1 MTAILRSRTIS
12 DAHSGLS
19 LNAAEWPGYSS
30 DDLARHFE
38 LFNRYDIDSS
48 GFISKENLLDVLQAM
63 EVDGANLDMCTAII
77 DEVAVLCNHDND
89 GVLSFRD
96 YMKAIEYDHQAARQ
110 NQSLDA
116 VDDEAAED
124 SGAESAEETG
134 AENANKAK
142 ASVGAERAPAE
153 ATAADALQAQTAEAE
168 EAAPPP
174 RTRVRHT
181 SLSVVHELAS
191 SRIAAFQQVVND
203 AQAAASKLRAFQQ
216 PPAVL
221 DCPLVNSDEMQ
232 KETLANKVK
241 AFEVACKF
249 KGTVELKKTWRV
261 AHGGHGNY
269 TPGQR
274 LVIGGAPA
282 KPPPRKKISEL
293 P

>member
-1 MTAILRSRTIS
+1 MTASVRARTVS

-19 LNAAEWPGYSS
+19 LNATEWHGKYSH
-30 DDLARHFE
+30 DELARHFE

-63 EVDGANLDMCTAII
+63 EVQNANLNMCTAII

-96 YMKAIEYDHQAARQ
+96 FMKAIEYDHQAARQ

-116 VDDEAAED
+116 VDDDAAED
-124 SGAESAEETG
+124 ATGDES
-134 AENANKAK
+134 
-142 ASVGAERAPAE
+142 APAE
-153 ATAADALQAQTAEAE
+153 AVADVPPPAEAAAAE
-168 EAAPPP
+168 EAPPP
-174 RTRVRHT
+174 ARTRARHT

-203 AQAAASKLRAFQQ
+203 AQVASKLSAFKQT
-216 PPAVL
+216 PAVL
-221 DCPLVNSDEMQ
+221 DCPLVNSDDMQ

-249 KGTVELKKTWRV
+249 KGAVELKKTWRV

-274 LVIGGAPA
+274 LVAGGAPA